1 MNVTVDLQN
10 ASGVSALPLKRQFK
24 LWATAA
30 MNALSTAAERVPE
43 SKNAHLSIRLVDET
57 ESAALNSQYRHKQGA
72 TNILSFPVPAELAVT
87 GELGDLAIC
96 VQVVR
101 NEAQSQGK
109 TETAHWAH
117 LVVHGVLHLQG
128 YDHENT
134 RDASEMEALE
144 INILEQ
150 LGIANPYQ

>member
-10 ASGVSALPLKRQFK
+10 ASGASALPLKRQFK
-24 LWATAA
+24 LWAATA
-30 MNALSTAAERVPE
+30 MNALSSEG
-43 SKNAHLSIRLVDET
+43 KNAHLSIRLVDEN
-57 ESAALNSQYRHKQGA
+57 ESAELNSQYRQKQGA

-96 VQVVR
+96 AQVVR
-101 NEAQSQGK
+101 KEAQAQGK
-109 TETAHWAH
+109 QETAHWAH

-134 RDASEMEALE
+134 PDASEMEALE

>member
-30 MNALSTAAERVPE
+30 MDALAPAG
-43 SKNAHLSIRLVDET
+43 KNAHLSIRLVDT
-57 ESAALNSQYRHKQGA
+57 AESAALNSQYRHKQGA

-96 VQVVR
+96 AQVVR
-101 NEAQSQGK
+101 DEAQTQGK
-109 TETAHWAH
+109 TEAAHWAH
-117 LVVHGVLHLQG
+117 LVVHGVLHLKG

-134 RDASEMEALE
+134 RDASEMEAIE
-144 INILEQ
+144 ISILEQ